1 MHQSERE
8 VSDNLFNFREI
19 EGCSFSDK
27 PGELF
32 EGRENII
39 QENDDKESPGAQGE
53 IEETSAALKKLLTTP
68 TKGFSQLVFN
78 ESVPQ
83 DEVIKI
89 GNEDE
94 ELMPNLSPIKFY
106 HKDQRR
112 FESLD
117 HSLSDDPGISQDT
130 MLKGYDHIIISV
142 SRQTTSTPEVDNNS
156 SDGIEGIKDESV
168 NILDA
173 VTEKLSDEK
182 KKESENNNVITSSIN
197 VEISDEGNNPEVS

>member
-1 MHQSERE
+1 ML
-8 VSDNLFNFREI
+8 DNRFIIREI
-19 EGCSFSDK
+19 EGCSFSDQ

-39 QENDDKESPGAQGE
+39 QENDDEESQGAQGE

-117 HSLSDDPGISQDT
+117 HSLSDDPGIQDKCNVDRIN
-130 MLKGYDHIIISV
+130 LSFSSV
-142 SRQTTSTPEVDNNS
+142 SRQTTSTPEVENNS
-156 SDGIEGIKDESV
+156 SDSIEGIKDESV
-168 NILDA
+168 NVLETK
-173 VTEKLSDEK
+173 TEKLSDEK
-182 KKESENNNVITSSIN
+182 QKESENNNVITSSIN
-197 VEISDEGNNPEVS
+197 VETSDEGNNPEVS